1 MKRYIAYAIFCIA
14 LLPVLLFR
22 DFTPDN
28 ELRYLSIA
36 DEAIRSNTFFTF
48 TNHGIP
54 YADKPPLY
62 LWIVMLGK
70 WLFGSHQMWFLALA
84 SLIPSLVVVDVL
96 DRWCGSK
103 LDGRG
108 RLSARLMLLTSAL
121 FAGMAVTLRMDMLM
135 CMFIVLAL
143 RSFYRLYRSGQD
155 GHAPDGRTKAER
167 WLFPIYVFLAI
178 FSKGPIGILLPL
190 LSSVVFLVYKKD
202 IRQVGYYWGVRT
214 WGVLVLLCAA
224 WFGLAYAEGGQAY
237 LDNMLFHQTFGRAVN
252 AFTHDRPFYFYGISI
267 WYSIAP
273 WSLLVLGTI
282 IVTTFR
288 KHSWSE
294 LEQYFATIIV
304 TTFVML
310 SCFSSKIHI
319 YLLPAFPF
327 MIYLVAMMMSEYEKS
342 KWLRLSIA
350 VPAAVMML
358 SLPAFAIAV
367 HMGGTGWLEPSLLY
381 LALGILS
388 ASGVLTLIVVYG
400 RRKDIH
406 KAVAVMAG
414 GILLAV
420 FTGGWNLR
428 DLRAYIGYG
437 ALCGQARK
445 VAVAIG
451 TDDFRTWQINRAENM
466 DVYLGHD
473 VVVVPKDSIP
483 GTVPGHAS
491 ILMTKKKYAD
501 KFAGYETYEVE
512 SYAVIILAK

>member
-1 MKRYIAYAIFCIA
+1 MKKYIAYAVFCMA
-14 LLPVLLFR
+14 VFPFLFLR

-36 DEAIRSNTFFTF
+36 DEAIRNNTFFTF
-48 TNHGIP
+48 SNHGVL

-84 SLIPSLVVVDVL
+84 SLIPAIVVVDVI
-96 DRWCGSK
+96 DRWTGSI

-108 RLSARLMLLTSAL
+108 RSSARFMLFTSAL

-135 CMFIVLAL
+135 CMFILLAL
-143 RSFYRLYRSGQD
+143 RSFYRLYRSRQD
-155 GHAPDGRTKAER
+155 GHTSDARTNVEG
-167 WLFPIYVFLAI
+167 WLFPIYIFLAV
-178 FSKGPIGILLPL
+178 FSKGPVGILIPL
-190 LSSVVFLVYKKD
+190 LSSIVFLLFKKKTS
-202 IRQVGYYWGVRT
+202 QFGYYWGVRT
-214 WGVLVLLCAA
+214 WGVLVLLCAV
-224 WFGLAYAEGGQAY
+224 WFGLAYVESGY
-237 LDNMLFHQTFGRAVN
+237 NYFDNIWHHQLFGRAVK

-282 IVTTFR
+282 IVAAFR
-288 KHSWSE
+288 KHQWAE

-327 MIYLVAMMMSEYEKS
+327 MIYLAAMMVPEYEKS

-350 VPAAVMML
+350 VPAAVLTL

-367 HMGGTGWLEPSLLY
+367 HEGGIEWLGQPLFY
-381 LALGILS
+381 LASGILS
-388 ASGVLTLIVVYG
+388 ASGVVTLIAVYG
-400 RRKDIH
+400 KGKDIH
-406 KAVAVMAG
+406 KAVVVMAG
-414 GILLAV
+414 GILLAA
-420 FTGGWNLR
+420 FTGGWSLG
-428 DLRAYIGYG
+428 DIRAYIGYG
-437 ALCGQARK
+437 ALCEQARK
-445 VAVAIG
+445 TAAAIG
-451 TDDFRTWQINRAENM
+451 TDDFRTWRISRAENM
-466 DVYLGHD
+466 DVYLGHE
-473 VVVVPKDSIP
+473 VVMVSKDSIP
-483 GTVPGHAS
+483 RTVPGHTS

-501 KFAGYETYEVE
+501 KFAGHKTYEVGP
-512 SYAVIILAK
+512 YAVIVLAK